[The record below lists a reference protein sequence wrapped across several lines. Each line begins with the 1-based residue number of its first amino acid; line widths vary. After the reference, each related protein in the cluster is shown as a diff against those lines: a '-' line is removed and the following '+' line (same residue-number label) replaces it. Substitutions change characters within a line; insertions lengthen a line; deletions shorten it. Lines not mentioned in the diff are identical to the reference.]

1 MKKKSLLFL
10 CLGLL
15 VCSCGGQ
22 KGNNQQSATVDGK
35 AVLAENIQSTQKSRM
50 AQYLDSIGFQDIADV
65 DSTIVID
72 LMYARPDNFMG
83 EVLYGDLKEAYLHPE
98 AMEALLKA
106 KKLLQEKHPDYNFII
121 YDATRP
127 MSVQQKMW
135 DKVKGTSQDI
145 YISDPAN
152 GGGLHN
158 YGLAVDINILD
169 GEGKPLSM
177 GTIVDHL
184 GPEAHIDE
192 EAKLVAEG
200 KIAEQDVKNRE
211 LLREVMRG
219 AGFRTIRSEWW
230 HFNKVARDYAREHY
244 QVVK

>member
-1 MKKKSLLFL
+1 MYRILLSVCFTALL
-10 CLGLL
+10 CA
-15 VCSCGGQ
+15 CGGSTKKQ
-22 KGNNQQSATVDGK
+22 ETAPAAPDTCT
-35 AVLAENIQSTQKSRM
+35 AVSPKEKSSM
-50 AQYLDSIGFQDIADV
+50 AHHLDSIGFIDIADV

-72 LMYARPDNFMG
+72 LMYTRPDNFMG
-83 EVLYGDLKEAYLHPE
+83 VVLYENLNEAYLHPE
-98 AMEALLKA
+98 ALESLLAA

-127 MSVQQKMW
+127 MRIQQMMW
-135 DKVKGTSQDI
+135 DRVKGTPQDI

-169 GEGKPLSM
+169 AEGKPLDM
-177 GTIVDHL
+177 GTPVDHL
-184 GPEAHIDE
+184 GIEAHIDN
-192 EAKLVAEG
+192 EAQLVKEG
-200 KIAEQDVKNRE
+200 KLTPQAVKNRE

-230 HFNKVARDYAREHY
+230 HFNRVSRDEARARY
-244 QVVK
+244 QVVD

>member
-1 MKKKSLLFL
+1 MKNNLIFCLLFV
-10 CLGLL
+10 LL
-15 VCSCGGQ
+15 CSCGGQ
-22 KGNNQQSATVDGK
+22 KNNQQKEVTCDTL
-35 AVLAENIQSTQKSRM
+35 AVVEKSPM
-50 AQYLDSIGFQDIADV
+50 AHFLDSIGFLDIADV

-72 LMYARPDNFMG
+72 LMYTRPDNFMG
-83 EVLYGDLKEAYLHPE
+83 EVLYKDLNEAYLHPE

-106 KKLLQEKHPDYNFII
+106 KQLLQEKHPDYNFII

-127 MSVQQKMW
+127 MRIQQMMW
-135 DKVKGTSQDI
+135 DMVKGTEKDI

-177 GTIVDHL
+177 GTPVDHL
-184 GPEAHIDE
+184 GIEAHIDN
-192 EAKLVAEG
+192 EAQLVKEG
-200 KIAEQDVKNRE
+200 KITEQDVKNRE

-219 AGFRTIRSEWW
+219 AGFRTIKSEWW
-230 HFNKVARDYAREHY
+230 HFNRVSRDEAREKY
-244 QVVK
+244 QVVR

>member
-1 MKKKSLLFL
+1 MLPLL
-10 CLGLL
+10 GMALL
-15 VCSCGGQ
+15 CSCGGQ
-22 KGNNQQSATVDGK
+22 NARQQATTE
-35 AVLAENIQSTQKSRM
+35 AVEVAAEPLKKPAKSRM

-65 DSTIVID
+65 DSTIAID

-83 EVLYGDLKEAYLHPE
+83 EVLYGDLREAYLHPE

-106 KKLLQEKHPDYNFII
+106 KQLLQEKHPDYNFII

-169 GEGKPLSM
+169 ADGNPLSM

-200 KIAEQDVKNRE
+200 KITEQDVKNRE

-230 HFNKVARDYAREHY
+230 HFNKVSRDYAREHY